1 MVWPLFGSRLNKVI
15 NGTQQLKNKWEID
28 SESKQNK
35 QVVSFTDLLSA
46 IPKIVYLVSRLL
58 FVRSQRKTCTQGG
71 T

>member
-46 IPKIVYLVSRLL
+46 KLSQKL
-58 FVRSQRKTCTQGG
+58 FT
-71 T
+71 